1 VTVTMTSGSDR
12 IYIFNFIHHEMVAHK
27 KKKKTTQTQL
37 LTTQRTIR
45 QSDSSLQIDESLN

>member
-1 VTVTMTSGSDR
+1 MTSGSDR

>member
-1 VTVTMTSGSDR
+1 
-12 IYIFNFIHHEMVAHK
+12 MVAHK
-27 KKKKTTQTQL
+27 KKKKATQTQ